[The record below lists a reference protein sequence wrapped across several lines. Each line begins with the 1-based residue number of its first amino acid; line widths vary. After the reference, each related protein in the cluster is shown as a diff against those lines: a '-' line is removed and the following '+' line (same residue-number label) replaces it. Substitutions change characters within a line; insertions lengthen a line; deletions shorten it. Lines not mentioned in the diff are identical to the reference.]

1 MRTGVV
7 LLHFGEP
14 ASPTYDDVVEYLTRI
29 FLANASIEPR
39 TDQSPQERAEELAER
54 RAPSLLEEYEAIGG
68 SPLHAQA
75 HDRAELIE
83 AELHDRGFDALTYVG
98 MQYTEPSISDA
109 VSAALDDG
117 VDRIIGLPLYP
128 LCGPSTTIASLDELA
143 TAIESLETDIPW
155 DELTGWHRHQ
165 TYNQIRADAVREY
178 VRENTLE
185 VTADETVVMFS
196 AHGTPLHYITNGS
209 RYVEYVEEYC
219 EIQAGLLGIDSYE
232 LGYQNH
238 ENRGVEW
245 TEPSIETVI
254 EETEASRVVVEP
266 VSFIHEQSET
276 LSELDIDLR
285 EDAQERGIE
294 FHRVPVPH
302 DDSRFKNVFADLL
315 EPFLADIPPDVF
327 NLHRCQCRGTENAFC
342 LNASRSRGL
351 REEAMALSLDPAE

>member
-1 MRTGVV
+1 MSTGVV

-14 ASPTYDDVVEYLTRI
+14 ASPSYDDVVEYLTRI
-29 FLANASIEPR
+29 FLANASIEPGR
-39 TDQSPQERAEELAER
+39 DQSPQERAEELAER

-83 AELHDRGFDALTYVG
+83 AELYERGYDASTYVG

-109 VSAALDDG
+109 VSEALDDG
-117 VDRIIGLPLYP
+117 VEQLIGLPLYP
-128 LCGPSTTIASLDELA
+128 LCGPSTTTASLDELT
-143 TAIESLETDIPW
+143 TAIDALETDISW
-155 DELTGWHRHQ
+155 EEITGWHRQQ
-165 TYNQIRADAVREY
+165 TYNHIRADAVREY
-178 VRENTLE
+178 VRENALDLSNTN
-185 VTADETVVMFS
+185 TALMFS
-196 AHGTPLHYITNGS
+196 AHGTPLHYINDGS

-219 EIQAGLLGIDSYE
+219 DIQASLLGIESYE

-245 TEPSIETVI
+245 TNPSIETVI
-254 EETEASRVVVEP
+254 ESMDADTVVVEP

-285 EDAQERGIE
+285 EDAEANGIE

-302 DDSRFKNVFADLL
+302 DDPRFKTLFADLL
-315 EPFLADIPPDVF
+315 EPFLADISPRVF
-327 NLHRCQCRGTENAFC
+327 NLHPCQCRGTDQAFC
-342 LNASRSRGL
+342 LNANRSGR
-351 REEAMALSLDPAE
+351 REDAMELSVDHAK